1 MVIIVIYDSMIIWM
15 VLMNQTASV
24 IICGVWWP
32 QKLLGSRLG
41 CFTGTSVV
49 LISASFSD
57 VAEEVSHDFQAMVS
71 HGQLDLPQRF
81 DQLWWA
87 RRQLWG
93 EWKEISHGFLT
104 QNIPRYHELHVN
116 MRKCVSLSRKMLGR
130 CWPIMFHL
138 FAISHEPYP
147 ISTPQSTE
155 AARPILV
162 AALNFASSDCM
173 SLRGSDG
180 QVWTQKFDGSQLV
193 CKCLPK
199 KEWLKTVQNTS
210 TPHIL
215 TIPM

>member
-104 QNIPRYHELHVN
+104 QNIPRYHELH
-116 MRKCVSLSRKMLGR
+116 
-130 CWPIMFHL
+130 
-138 FAISHEPYP
+138 EPYP